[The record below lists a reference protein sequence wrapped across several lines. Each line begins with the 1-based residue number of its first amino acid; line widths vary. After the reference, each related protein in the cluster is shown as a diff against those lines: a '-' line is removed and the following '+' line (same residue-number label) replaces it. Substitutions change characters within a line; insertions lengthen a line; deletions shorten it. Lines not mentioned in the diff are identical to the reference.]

1 VSTSSS
7 TSAVE
12 RMASQPKT
20 CTNADCNFA
29 ADAKCLEGY
38 EISECPHIGQLSIDD
53 IAVADDTAA
62 AEWAAETQP
71 PELPLALSPG
81 EALDR
86 QDASKLQGR
95 RISRSI
101 GVIGP
106 HDSGKTS
113 LIAGIFDLLQE
124 GPLSEI
130 SFAGSWSLVGFERIC
145 HLARAVSKRVE
156 PHTPRT
162 TVGADATF
170 FHLDLN
176 YGDSGIIS
184 LYIGDRSGED
194 YLGVND
200 EIALADQFFEIRR
213 ADCVTLLVNG
223 AHLAD
228 SARRHEVKAMVP
240 QIVDALVEA
249 GAIRAESRL
258 AVVLTKKDTVVASP
272 QADRVTKDF
281 EALVASLGNAHGTHF
296 GEVKPFVVAASP
308 KDCDKVARGEGLG
321 DLLQFW
327 LQPSMVRLVVP
338 VAPSEQFERM
348 IDNLSVTGEAID

>member
-1 VSTSSS
+1 
-7 TSAVE
+7 
-12 RMASQPKT
+12 MASQPRT
-20 CTNADCNFA
+20 CSNADCNLA
-29 ADAKCLEGY
+29 ADGKCVEGY
-38 EISECPHIGQLSIDD
+38 EISECPHIGQLSIND
-53 IAVADDTAA
+53 IAEADDTAA
-62 AEWAAETQP
+62 AGEVAVSQP

-81 EALDR
+81 EALNR

-124 GPLSEI
+124 GPLSGI

-176 YGDSGIIS
+176 RDDSGIIS
-184 LYIGDRSGED
+184 LFVGDRSGED
-194 YLGVND
+194 YLGAND

-228 SARRHEVKAMVP
+228 SARRHEVKATAP
-240 QIVDALVEA
+240 QIIDALVEA
-249 GAIRAESRL
+249 GAIRAGTRM
-258 AVVLTKKDTVVASP
+258 AIVLTKKDAVVASP
-272 QADRVTKDF
+272 QADRVTQDF
-281 EALVASLGNAHGTHF
+281 EALVAAIGNAHGTHF
-296 GEVKPFVVAASP
+296 EEVKPFVVAASP
-308 KDCDKVARGEGLG
+308 KDCDKVARGEGVR

-327 LQPSMVRLVVP
+327 LQPSIVRPVVP

-348 IDNLSVTGEAID
+348 IDNLSGTGAAIE